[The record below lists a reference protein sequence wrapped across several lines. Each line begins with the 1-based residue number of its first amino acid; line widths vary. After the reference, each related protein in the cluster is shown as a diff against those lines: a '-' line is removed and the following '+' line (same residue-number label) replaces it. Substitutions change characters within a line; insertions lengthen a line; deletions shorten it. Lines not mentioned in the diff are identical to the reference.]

1 MGYFKCNNRVVI
13 GLSLL
18 YLGIRKGLIEK
29 NISTMGTFVNPGND
43 SFLEDINS
51 IIYVDKSPIIIE
63 LNKLFRTNQKFI
75 CMSRARRF
83 GKTMITALISAYYSK
98 HCNSREIFEGLKLS
112 QYEGWDK
119 HLNSINV
126 IQIDINGRYS
136 NAIDKS
142 QTIKQMQADVV
153 DELRKYFPT
162 VQIADSA
169 TIATAI
175 TTIYRELKETFVIII
190 DEYDVL
196 VRDDSATATLRKEY
210 ISFLN
215 SLFKD
220 YATKNAIALAY
231 ITGILPVLR
240 DRVES
245 KLNNFAEYTMLK
257 PGPFAQYFGLTSKEV
272 KEICQKHNVDF
283 EMCKLMYD
291 GYSFK
296 KSRKELCQ
304 PDDNG
309 EPLIHIFNPYSVVQA
324 VTQDEFSNYWTTT
337 SALESITLYIDANI
351 AGIQDDIK
359 SMLKE
364 EKGIK
369 INVRLYNNNVEHF
382 TTKDEVFTYL
392 IHLGYL
398 AYDPTNGTCH
408 IPNGEIKQAW
418 LDIISKSTGFEAIRQ
433 MLDTGRALIEATE
446 NGDFE
451 AVAKA
456 LDDSHADIS
465 NPLTYN
471 RESSMQSAILMAYF
485 YARKDYLVFSELA
498 SGSGYADVL
507 SVPTFVQKPVIIIE
521 LKKDGEP
528 STAIEQINTRNYAH
542 AFRYHS
548 GREAVLVGV
557 TYDAESKLHRCL
569 IERVESYRDVFGM
582 AGK

>member
-1 MGYFKCNNRVVI
+1 MGIY
-13 GLSLL
+13 
-18 YLGIRKGLIEK
+18 
-29 NISTMGTFVNPGND
+29 VNPGNTK
-43 SFLEDINS
+43 FIKKLNS
-51 IIYVDKSPIIIE
+51 KIYVDKSLMINE
-63 LNKLFRTNQKFI
+63 LNELIETDDGFV

-83 GKTMITALISAYYSK
+83 GKTMMTNLMSAYYSK
-98 HCNSREIFEGLKLS
+98 NCDSREIFERLKLS
-112 QYEGWDK
+112 KQEGWDRY
-119 HLNSINV
+119 LNSINV
-126 IQIDINGRYS
+126 IQIDLQSFYS
-136 NAIDKS
+136 DAKDKS
-142 QTIKQMQADVV
+142 QTIQILQNNVV
-153 DELRKYFPT
+153 EELREQFPNVEVPT
-162 VQIADSA
+162 SSSIAKALS
-169 TIATAI
+169 II
-175 TTIYRELKETFVIII
+175 HKELSETFVIII

-196 VRDDSATATLRKEY
+196 IRDKNVPASLCNEY
-210 ISFLN
+210 IEFLN
-215 SLFKD
+215 ALFKSN
-220 YATKNAIALAY
+220 TTQEAISLAY
-231 ITGILPVLR
+231 LTGILPILR
-240 DRVES
+240 ETVQS

-304 PDDNG
+304 PDDDG

-498 SGSGYADVL
+498 SGSGYADVVL
-507 SVPTFVQKPVIIIE
+507 VPTFVQKPVIIIE

-528 STAIEQINTRNYAH
+528 STAIEQIKTQNYAH
-542 AFRYHS
+542 TFRYHS

-557 TYDAESKLHRCL
+557 TYDAESKQHRCL
-569 IERVESYRDVFGM
+569 IERVENYRDVFGM

>member
-1 MGYFKCNNRVVI
+1 MGIY
-13 GLSLL
+13 
-18 YLGIRKGLIEK
+18 
-29 NISTMGTFVNPGND
+29 VNPGNTK
-43 SFLEDINS
+43 FIKKLNS
-51 IIYVDKSPIIIE
+51 KIYVDKSLMINE
-63 LNKLFRTNQKFI
+63 LNELIETDDGFV

-83 GKTMITALISAYYSK
+83 GKTMMTNLMSAYYSK
-98 HCNSREIFEGLKLS
+98 NCDSREIFERLKLS
-112 QYEGWDK
+112 KQEGWDRY
-119 HLNSINV
+119 LNSINV
-126 IQIDINGRYS
+126 IQIDLQSFYS
-136 NAIDKS
+136 DAKDKS
-142 QTIKQMQADVV
+142 QTIQILQNNVV
-153 DELRKYFPT
+153 EELREQFPNVEVPT
-162 VQIADSA
+162 SSSIAKALS
-169 TIATAI
+169 II
-175 TTIYRELKETFVIII
+175 HKELSETFVIII

-196 VRDDSATATLRKEY
+196 IRDKNVPASLCNEY
-210 ISFLN
+210 IEFLN
-215 SLFKD
+215 ALFKSN
-220 YATKNAIALAY
+220 TTQEAISLAY
-231 ITGILPVLR
+231 LTGILPILR
-240 DRVES
+240 ETVQS

-304 PDDNG
+304 PDDDG

-498 SGSGYADVL
+498 SGSGHADVVL
-507 SVPTFVQKPVIIIE
+507 VPTFVQKPVIIIE

-528 STAIEQINTRNYAH
+528 STAIEQIKTRNYAH

-557 TYDAESKLHRCL
+557 TYDAESKQHRCL
-569 IERVESYRDVFGM
+569 IERVENYRDVFGM

>member
-1 MGYFKCNNRVVI
+1 MGIY
-13 GLSLL
+13 
-18 YLGIRKGLIEK
+18 
-29 NISTMGTFVNPGND
+29 VNPGNTK
-43 SFLEDINS
+43 FIKKLNS
-51 IIYVDKSPIIIE
+51 KIYVDKSLMINE
-63 LNKLFRTNQKFI
+63 LNELIETDDGFV

-83 GKTMITALISAYYSK
+83 GKTMMTNLMSAYYSK
-98 HCNSREIFEGLKLS
+98 NCDSREIFERLKLS
-112 QYEGWDK
+112 KQEGWDRY
-119 HLNSINV
+119 LNSINV
-126 IQIDINGRYS
+126 IQIDLQSFYS
-136 NAIDKS
+136 DAKDKS
-142 QTIKQMQADVV
+142 QTIQILQNNVV
-153 DELRKYFPT
+153 EELREQFPNVEVPT
-162 VQIADSA
+162 SSSIAKALS
-169 TIATAI
+169 II
-175 TTIYRELKETFVIII
+175 HKELSETFVIII

-196 VRDDSATATLRKEY
+196 IRDKNVPASLCNEY
-210 ISFLN
+210 IEFLN
-215 SLFKD
+215 ALFKSN
-220 YATKNAIALAY
+220 TTQEAISLAY
-231 ITGILPVLR
+231 LTGILPILR
-240 DRVES
+240 ETVQS

-304 PDDNG
+304 PDDDG

-498 SGSGYADVL
+498 SGSGYADVVL
-507 SVPTFVQKPVIIIE
+507 VPTFVQKPVIIIE

-528 STAIEQINTRNYAH
+528 STAIEQIKTRNYAH

-557 TYDAESKLHRCL
+557 TYNAESKQHRCL
-569 IERVESYRDVFGM
+569 IERVENYRDVFGM

>member
-1 MGYFKCNNRVVI
+1 MGIY
-13 GLSLL
+13 
-18 YLGIRKGLIEK
+18 
-29 NISTMGTFVNPGND
+29 VNPGNTK
-43 SFLEDINS
+43 FIKKLNS
-51 IIYVDKSPIIIE
+51 KIYVDKSLMINE
-63 LNKLFRTNQKFI
+63 LNELIETDDGFV

-83 GKTMITALISAYYSK
+83 GKTMMTNLMSAYYSK
-98 HCNSREIFEGLKLS
+98 NCDSREIFERLKLS
-112 QYEGWDK
+112 KQEGWDRY
-119 HLNSINV
+119 LNSINV
-126 IQIDINGRYS
+126 IQIDLQSFYS
-136 NAIDKS
+136 DAKDKS
-142 QTIKQMQADVV
+142 QTIQILQNNVV
-153 DELRKYFPT
+153 EELREQFPNVEVPT
-162 VQIADSA
+162 SSSIAKALS
-169 TIATAI
+169 II
-175 TTIYRELKETFVIII
+175 HKELSETFVIII

-196 VRDDSATATLRKEY
+196 IRDKNVPASLCNEY
-210 ISFLN
+210 IEFLN
-215 SLFKD
+215 ALFKSN
-220 YATKNAIALAY
+220 TTQEAISLAY
-231 ITGILPVLR
+231 LTGILPILR
-240 DRVES
+240 ETVQS

-304 PDDNG
+304 PDDDG

-498 SGSGYADVL
+498 SGSGYADVVL
-507 SVPTFVQKPVIIIE
+507 VPSVPRKPVIIIE
-521 LKKDGEP
+521 LKKDGNP
-528 STAIEQINTRNYAH
+528 ATAIEQIKTRNYAH
-542 AFRYHS
+542 AFRYHP
-548 GREAVLVGV
+548 GHAAVLVGV
-557 TYDAESKLHRCL
+557 TYDAESKQHKCL
-569 IERVESYRDVFGM
+569 IEKLENYREVFDLTSM
-582 AGK
+582 

>member
-1 MGYFKCNNRVVI
+1 MGIY
-13 GLSLL
+13 
-18 YLGIRKGLIEK
+18 
-29 NISTMGTFVNPGND
+29 VNPENTK
-43 SFLEDINS
+43 FIKKLNS
-51 IIYVDKSPIIIE
+51 KIYVDKSLMINE
-63 LNKLFRTNQKFI
+63 LNELIETDDGFV

-83 GKTMITALISAYYSK
+83 GKTMMTNLMSAYYSK
-98 HCNSREIFEGLKLS
+98 NCDSREIFERLKLS
-112 QYEGWDK
+112 KQEGWDRY
-119 HLNSINV
+119 LNSINV
-126 IQIDINGRYS
+126 IQIDLQSFYS
-136 NAIDKS
+136 DAKDKS
-142 QTIKQMQADVV
+142 QTIQILQNNVV
-153 DELRKYFPT
+153 EELREQFPNVEVPT
-162 VQIADSA
+162 SSSIAKALS
-169 TIATAI
+169 II
-175 TTIYRELKETFVIII
+175 HKELSETFVIII

-196 VRDDSATATLRKEY
+196 IRDKNVPASLCNEY
-210 ISFLN
+210 IEFLN
-215 SLFKD
+215 ALFKSN
-220 YATKNAIALAY
+220 TTQEAISLAY
-231 ITGILPVLR
+231 LTGILPILR
-240 DRVES
+240 ETVQS

-304 PDDNG
+304 PDDDG

-498 SGSGYADVL
+498 SGSGYADVVL
-507 SVPTFVQKPVIIIE
+507 VPTFVQKPVIIIE

-528 STAIEQINTRNYAH
+528 STAIEQIKTRNYAH

-557 TYDAESKLHRCL
+557 TYDAESKQHRCL
-569 IERVESYRDVFGM
+569 IERVENYRDVFGM